1 MSRKRSDFWFDR
13 NHQGTKTRRL
23 GVLVS
28 WWFTALL
35 CLLAL
40 LAMLAARPGRLSSS
54 SKSAI
59 RNPKSAIEVSYAR
72 LPLSFEANAGQTDGQ
87 VKFVSRGSGYTLFL
101 TGTEA
106 VLQLR
111 NADNARNPQ
120 SAIRNPQWENPKSEI
135 RNPKLERPVTLRM
148 RLVGANPN
156 AEARGVEELP
166 GKSNYFIGNDAS
178 KWRTNVPNYAK
189 VEYRDVYPGI
199 NLVHYGNGGQ
209 LEHDFVVSP
218 GADPSVIRF
227 AIEGADKMELDPQGD
242 LVLHASGTE
251 ARLRKPVVYQ
261 EVDGTRREIPAM
273 YRWRPAGRPLPV
285 SSSVPARHA
294 GVAAATGTPAV
305 QQIAFA
311 LAAYD
316 PARPLVIDPVLVYS
330 NYFTVGLAIAVDS
343 SGNAYVCGGDTV
355 AKIKADGSALVYST
369 MIGGASCTG
378 IAVDSSGNAYI
389 TGFTEST
396 NFPTVSPLQET
407 YGGGR
412 YDAFVAK
419 LNAAGSAL
427 VYSTYLGGSGW
438 DEGHGIAV
446 DSSGNAYV
454 TGRTYSDNF
463 PTASPLQATGGG
475 AYEDAFVAKLNAA
488 GSALVYSTYLGG
500 SGNDYGYGIAVD
512 SFGNAYVTGYTN
524 STNFPTASPVQAT
537 NGGGSYDVFV
547 AKLNTTGSALVY
559 STYLGG
565 NGADFGF
572 GIAVDSSGN
581 AYVTGQTSSANF
593 PRASPLQATNGG
605 GSYDVFVA
613 KLNTTGSALVYST
626 YLGGNGYDFGYGIA
640 VDSAGNA
647 YVTGYTESSNFP
659 TANPLQAAFGG
670 GTVDAFVAKLNA
682 AGSALAY
689 STYLGGSGG
698 DQGYGIAVDSSGNA
712 YVAGVTNSPDFP
724 TVNALQAGGGSF
736 VAKISDQPAGNPVPA
751 ITSLSPSSV
760 APGSSAFTL
769 TVNGTNF
776 VSGAVV
782 RWNGLD
788 RATTYVNTTQ
798 LTAAILAGDIATA
811 GTGVITVFNPAPGG
825 GSSSAL
831 SFTIS
836 GPNPVPAVTS
846 LSPSNVTAGYAG
858 FTLTVNGT
866 GFVST
871 SVVRWNGNDRTT
883 NFVNAT
889 LLAATITSTDI
900 ATPAFAQV
908 TVFNPPPGGGA
919 SSSVTCYV
927 NGKAPTITSLSPA
940 SATAGGPAFTLT
952 VNGTDFV
959 YSVVLW
965 NGSNRVTTLVNST
978 QLTAQITAADIA
990 AVGSVVVTV
999 LNAAPGGGDSVNSA
1013 TFTINAPSSGAGSIT
1028 TIAGDG
1034 TAAYAGDAGPATA
1047 ARLQIPSRVVVDAIG
1062 NLYIAD
1068 SGNNRIRKVTLG
1080 GTITTLAGNGTAG
1093 FSGDNGPATLASLSD
1108 PQGLA
1113 VDAAGNVYISDTGNH
1128 RVRKIPAST
1137 GLIVTIAG
1145 NGTGGLSGD
1154 SGPATAA
1161 SLNSPRGI
1169 AFDGAGRL
1177 YIADRNN
1184 NRIRRVDAAG
1194 TVSTFAG
1201 TGSAG
1206 YSGDGGTANFASFSL
1221 PQDVALDSAGNLYIA
1236 DTDNQRI
1243 RRVVADGTVRLVAG
1257 NGSAT
1262 FAGDSGPA
1270 TQASLNSPTGVA
1282 VDSSGNLYIAD
1293 SQNHRIRKID
1303 TAGTITTI
1311 AGNGTAT
1318 FAGDGSAATQASL
1331 SSPAGVSPDSSGN
1344 LYIADTSNN
1353 RIRKVSGSGSP
1364 SAAASLHAVSGRN
1377 QSYSVGTQLASP
1389 LVVQVNDQSGSPVSG
1404 VTVNFAVTAGA
1415 ATLSAAS
1422 ATTDSNGRAQVNVTL
1437 GQTAGTITVRAS
1449 ATGVTPV
1456 DFDEFA
1462 TPGPAASLQ
1471 IVSGNNQTAVAGSTL
1486 PNPLVVKVADQYGNP
1501 VSGVSVSFTV
1511 TAGGGSLS
1519 ATMVPTGSDGKA
1531 QTTWTMGGGGANQV
1545 QASAGT
1551 LPPITFTA
1559 TATAQ
1564 ATAVVA
1570 ISGGGQTA
1578 AVGTTLSSPLVVQV
1592 NDQSANGVS
1601 GITVNFVIAAGAASL
1616 SASSAVTNTSGRAQV
1631 NVTLGTTPG
1640 TVTINATVGGV
1651 ATPATFTLTAT
1662 VGPPASLAIVDGN
1675 NQSGLIGTAL
1685 AKALVVKVADQYT
1698 NPVSGVTVTFTV
1710 TAGNGSVNPTS
1721 AATGA
1726 DGKAQVTWTLGS
1738 VGANSMQASAGSL
1751 TPVVFNAS
1759 AFGPPASVAAVS
1771 GADQTVAVGGALAPL
1786 VAEVKDQWGN
1796 PLSGITVNFAITAG
1810 SVNLGASSAT
1820 TNSNGRAQV
1829 TATLGTT
1836 AGTVTISATVSGLTP
1851 VVFTATAAP
1860 GPPAFLLR
1868 AGGDGQAGLA
1878 GAWLPSALV
1887 VKATDQ
1893 YGNPVP
1899 DVTVEF
1905 EVTSGGGILST
1916 TSAKTA
1922 ADGRVQVTWKLGPM
1936 AGNNVVRVTSETLTA
1951 ITFTATALAPA
1962 SLTAFSG
1969 NSQSAAAGAAL
1980 PDPLVVR
1987 ALDQNGNPLAG
1998 VTVSFAIAAGGS
2010 GTLSANT
2017 ATTGANG
2024 QAQVTLTVGTTAGTV
2039 TVNASISGTSLS
2051 AVFTATVRAGPAA
2064 SLAIV
2069 SGNNQTATAGT
2080 MLPGP
2085 LVVKVLDQYG
2095 NAVSGATVNFAVTGG
2110 DGSLSAAS
2118 TISGSNGQAQVM
2130 WTLGSVEGA
2139 NTAQASVGAG
2149 ATATF
2154 AATGTPASVA
2164 VGSVAPVNATASPGG
2179 TARVAVTLTLN
2190 SGASVDSV
2198 GFGLQVVPN
2207 GGAPAVTDSLSFTRD
2222 AGMAAPTLTD
2232 PNAGPGIISVTWMS
2246 LATAL
2251 NGTVRLGE
2259 VVVPV
2264 PSLATEG
2271 QSYTI
2276 RVTGASGG
2284 LGMVNIPLLAGA
2296 SATLSVSGRSY
2307 LVGDVFPFGSD
2318 LNGDSDKDDAGEFGS
2333 EDLNILDLIYALRA
2347 VTSVPGYRPPA
2358 CSDRFDAID
2367 SHPADTP
2374 TVRGGNATLNTVDL
2388 IYTLRRVTSV
2398 DTSRPR
2404 RFTRGLA
2411 CPAGAGQEV
2420 VAQAALP
2427 VPPAARLEL
2436 GLPQAAEG
2444 GAVRVPVYLEAARAL
2459 ELAGLSFSMGMTG
2472 LQPGTWNLK
2481 PGTAPPPTLID
2492 PDVPGV
2498 LSIAWLEG
2506 LQVAAGQRL
2515 VLGYVAIVG
2524 AEAGRLPAATLR
2536 FHGISASAADGSD
2549 VRVSLPVP
2557 REQM

>member
-1 MSRKRSDFWFDR
+1 MGPKRLWLPR
-13 NHQGTKTRRL
+13 
-23 GVLVS
+23 V
-28 WWFTALL
+28 
-35 CLLAL
+35 LAL
-40 LAMLAARPGRLSSS
+40 AWLCAAAVVLLRIEPTLGHQPPLAQPSVGLEWRQTEPQIVANYG
-54 SKSAI
+54 K
-59 RNPKSAIEVSYAR
+59 
-72 LPLSFEANAGQTDGQ
+72 LPLSFEANQGQTDES
-87 VKFVSRGSGYTLFL
+87 VRFVSRGRGYTLFL

-106 VLQLR
+106 VLALNQPQRTQRTRRDPALPSSAPSASSAVQLR
-111 NADNARNPQ
+111 
-120 SAIRNPQWENPKSEI
+120 
-135 RNPKLERPVTLRM
+135 LR
-148 RLVGANPN
+148 LLGANPKP
-156 AEARGVEELP
+156 EVRGLDELP
-166 GKSNYFIGNDAS
+166 GKSNYFIGNDPS
-178 KWRTNVPNYAK
+178 KWRTNIPTYAK

-218 GADPSVIRF
+218 GADPGVIRF
-227 AIEGADKMELDPQGD
+227 AIEGAEKMEVDAQGD
-242 LVLHASGTE
+242 LVLHAGGSE
-251 ARLRKPVVYQ
+251 ARLRKPMVYQ
-261 EVDGTRREIPAM
+261 EVHGTR
-273 YRWRPAGRPLPV
+273 
-285 SSSVPARHA
+285 
-294 GVAAATGTPAV
+294 
-305 QQIAFA
+305 QQIAAGYSVTPHSAFRTPHSA
-311 LAAYD
+311 EVAFQVAAYD
-316 PARPLVIDPVLVYS
+316 AARPLVIDPVLVYS
-330 NYFTVGLAIAVDS
+330 THFDVGNAIAVDS

-355 AKIKADGSALVYST
+355 KKINADGSALIYSTVIGGALCTGIAVDASGSAYVTGYTFSASFPMASPLQATIGGASDAFIAKLNPAGSALVYST
-369 MIGGASCTG
+369 YLGGSSDDVGYG
-378 IAVDSSGNAYI
+378 IAVDSSGNAYV
-389 TGFTEST
+389 TGST
-396 NFPTVSPLQET
+396 SSANFPTANALQPTFGGYSDAFVSKLNAAGSALVYSTYLGGSGGSEYGHSIAVDSSGSAYVTGYTDSASFPTASPLQAT
-407 YGGGR
+407 YGGG
-412 YDAFVAK
+412 YLDAFVAK

-427 VYSTYLGGSGW
+427 VYSTYLGGSGE
-438 DEGHGIAV
+438 DRGDSVAV
-446 DSSGNAYV
+446 DSSGNVYV
-454 TGRTYSDNF
+454 AGFTLSTNF
-463 PTASPLQATGGG
+463 PTASPLQATYRGGVT
-475 AYEDAFVAKLNAA
+475 DAFVAKLNAA

-500 SGNDYGYGIAVD
+500 SGEDNSTGIAVD
-512 SFGNAYVTGYTN
+512 PSGNAYVTGVTT
-524 STNFPTASPVQAT
+524 STNFPTASPLQAT
-537 NGGGSYDVFV
+537 GGGSYTDAFV
-547 AKLNTTGSALVY
+547 SKLNAAGSALVY

-565 NGADFGF
+565 GSGDYGQ

-581 AYVTGQTSSANF
+581 AYVTGVT
-593 PRASPLQATNGG
+593 AST
-605 GSYDVFVA
+605 
-613 KLNTTGSALVYST
+613 
-626 YLGGNGYDFGYGIA
+626 
-640 VDSAGNA
+640 
-647 YVTGYTESSNFP
+647 NFP
-659 TANPLQAAFGG
+659 TVNPLQAS
-670 GTVDAFVAKLNA
+670 
-682 AGSALAY
+682 GS
-689 STYLGGSGG
+689 
-698 DQGYGIAVDSSGNA
+698 
-712 YVAGVTNSPDFP
+712 
-724 TVNALQAGGGSF
+724 SF

-751 ITSLSPSSV
+751 ITSISPSS
-760 APGSSAFTL
+760 ATPGGLGFTL
-769 TVNGTNF
+769 TVNGANF
-776 VSGAVV
+776 VNGAVV
-782 RWNGLD
+782 RWNGAD
-788 RATTYVNTTQ
+788 RSTTYVSATQ
-798 LTAAILAGDIATA
+798 VTAVILASDIATA
-811 GTGVITVFNPAPGG
+811 GTGVVTVFNPSPGGGVSNAISFTISSPNPAPTLGSVTPAVGMRLQTLDVVLTGTNYISGATTVSFGPDITLNSANVSSPTSLTANITIAAAAATGPRDVTVTNPAPGG
-825 GSSSAL
+825 GTATL
-831 SFTIS
+831 AASFMVMNPIPAITSIS
-836 GPNPVPAVTS
+836 PAST
-846 LSPSNVTAGYAG
+846 TAGGSG

-866 GFVST
+866 GFVSS
-871 SVVRWNGNDRTT
+871 SVVRWSGGDRTT
-883 NFVNAT
+883 A
-889 LLAATITSTDI
+889 
-900 ATPAFAQV
+900 
-908 TVFNPPPGGGA
+908 
-919 SSSVTCYV
+919 YV
-927 NGKAPTITSLSPA
+927 
-940 SATAGGPAFTLT
+940 SA
-952 VNGTDFV
+952 
-959 YSVVLW
+959 
-965 NGSNRVTTLVNST
+965 T

-990 AVGSVVVTV
+990 TAGTAGVTV
-999 LNAAPGGGDSVNSA
+999 FNPVPGGGTSSSI
-1013 TFTINAPSSGAGSIT
+1013 TFTINTASSGPIIT

-1034 TAAYAGDAGPATA
+1034 TAAFFGDGGPATY
-1047 ARLQIPSRVVVDAIG
+1047 ARLQIPSRVVVDASG
-1062 NLYIAD
+1062 SFYIAD
-1068 SGNNRIRKVTLG
+1068 SGNNRIRRVTVG
-1080 GTITTLAGNGTAG
+1080 GTITTVAGNGTAG
-1093 FSGDNGPATLASLSD
+1093 FSGDNGPATLASLRD

-1128 RVRKIPAST
+1128 RIRKIDNT
-1137 GLIVTIAG
+1137 VGTITTIAG

-1169 AFDGAGRL
+1169 AVDSTGRL

-1262 FAGDSGPA
+1262 FAGDGGTA
-1270 TQASLNSPTGVA
+1270 TQASFNAPTGVA

-1311 AGNGTAT
+1311 AGNGTAA

-1331 SSPAGVSPDSSGN
+1331 SSPVGVSLDSSGN

-1364 SAAASLHAVSGRN
+1364 STAASLIAVSGRN
-1377 QSYSVGTQLASP
+1377 QSYSVGTQLANP
-1389 LVVQVNDQSGSPVSG
+1389 LVVRVNDQSGSPVSG

-1449 ATGVTPV
+1449 VTGVTPV

-1471 IVSGNNQTAVAGSTL
+1471 FVSGSGQTAVAGSTL

-1501 VSGVSVSFTV
+1501 VSGVSVSFAV

-1531 QTTWTMGGGGANQV
+1531 QTTWTLGGGGTNQV
-1545 QASAGT
+1545 QASAGV
-1551 LPPITFTA
+1551 LAPVVFTA

-1564 ATAVVA
+1564 DTAVVA

-1578 AVGTTLSSPLVVQV
+1578 AVGTTLTSPLVVQA
-1592 NDQSANGVS
+1592 NDQSGSGVNGI
-1601 GITVNFVIAAGAASL
+1601 GVNFVIAAGAASL

-1651 ATPATFTLTAT
+1651 ATPAVFTLTAT
-1662 VGPPASLAIVDGN
+1662 VGPPASLAIFDGN
-1675 NQSGLIGTAL
+1675 NQSGLIGAAL
-1685 AKALVVKVADQYT
+1685 AKALVVKVTDQYI
-1698 NPVSGVTVTFTV
+1698 NPVSGVTVSFAV

-1738 VGANSMQASAGSL
+1738 VGANSVQASAGSL

-1759 AFGPPASVAAVS
+1759 AFGPPASVTAVS

-1796 PLSGITVNFAITAG
+1796 ALSGITVNFAITAG
-1810 SVNLGASSAT
+1810 SVTLGASSAT

-1829 TATLGTT
+1829 TATLGTV
-1836 AGTVTISATVSGLTP
+1836 AGAVSVKATVDGVATP
-1851 VVFTATAAP
+1851 AVFTATAAP
-1860 GPPAFLLR
+1860 GPPALLVR

-1899 DVTVEF
+1899 DVTAEF

-1916 TSAKTA
+1916 TSATTA

-1951 ITFTATALAPA
+1951 IAFTATALAPA

-1987 ALDQNGNPLAG
+1987 VLDQNGNPLAG
-1998 VTVSFAIAAGGS
+1998 VTVSFAIAAGGG

-2017 ATTGANG
+2017 ATAGANG
-2024 QAQVTLTVGTTAGTV
+2024 EAQVTLTVGTTAGTV

-2095 NAVSGATVNFAVTGG
+2095 NAISGATVNFAVTGG
-2110 DGSLSAAS
+2110 GGSLSAAS

-2190 SGASVDSV
+2190 SGASVDSL
-2198 GFGLQVVPN
+2198 GFGLQIVPN
-2207 GGAPAVTDSLSFTRD
+2207 GGAPPVTDSLSFTRD

-2388 IYTLRRVTSV
+2388 IYTLRRVTNV

-2404 RFTRGLA
+2404 RYSRNLPCTA
-2411 CPAGAGQEV
+2411 SAGQQV
-2420 VAQAALP
+2420 VAQASLP
-2427 VPPAARLEL
+2427 VGSGEPTARLQF
-2436 GLPQAAEG
+2436 GSPMTAEG
-2444 GAVRVPVYLEAARAL
+2444 GAMRIPVYLEAARDL
-2459 ELAGLSFSMGMTG
+2459 ELAGLSFSLGMTG
-2472 LQPGTWNLK
+2472 LQPGTWNLE
-2481 PGTAPPPTLID
+2481 PGTAPPPTLVD
-2492 PDVPGV
+2492 PGV
-2498 LSIAWLEG
+2498 PSVLAVAWLEG
-2506 LQVAAGQRL
+2506 LRVAAGQRL
-2515 VLGYVAIVG
+2515 LLGYVEIAG
-2524 AEAGRLPAATLR
+2524 AEAGRLPAATLQ
-2536 FHGISASAADGSD
+2536 FHGISANAPDGSE
-2549 VRVSLPVP
+2549 VRVSPPAP